1 MSLSPTAAAHL
12 ADAILVLHVGIAV
25 FVVVMSVAVL
35 LGGVRRW
42 RWIRRRG
49 PRVLHAGLVAVIAL
63 QAWLGRLCPLTT
75 WEQRLRAQ
83 LRRGIGVFVRVV
95 LRDHPAVGQIDLG
108 IAGLRRQSKDA
119 IRRVAPA
126 NAEPVRVEGMA
137 DQHTDRQPEQR
148 IATQQEGAGK
158 GAQQFS
164 VPALHAA
171 SLPAGKP

>member
-75 WEQRLRAQ
+75 WEQRLRAHAGQ
-83 LRRGIGVFVRVV
+83 ATYETSFVGHWLSTVLYLELPWWSFVLAYTVVAGVVV
-95 LRDHPAVGQIDLG
+95 VGWW
-108 IAGLRRQSKDA
+108 RWPPDA
-119 IRRVAPA
+119 AHLV
-126 NAEPVRVEGMA
+126 
-137 DQHTDRQPEQR
+137 
-148 IATQQEGAGK
+148 AGK
-158 GAQQFS
+158 HGRRS
-164 VPALHAA
+164 
-171 SLPAGKP
+171 S

>member
-75 WEQRLRAQ
+75 WEQRLRAHAGQ
-83 LRRGIGVFVRVV
+83 ATYETSFVGHWLSTVLYLELPWWSFVLAYTIVAVVVVLGWWRWPPASDARTRRGS
-95 LRDHPAVGQIDLG
+95 A
-108 IAGLRRQSKDA
+108 RRS
-119 IRRVAPA
+119 
-126 NAEPVRVEGMA
+126 
-137 DQHTDRQPEQR
+137 
-148 IATQQEGAGK
+148 
-158 GAQQFS
+158 S
-164 VPALHAA
+164 
-171 SLPAGKP
+171 